1 VVLTINFQVPY
12 PKNIIPQALLTLKEN
27 KIRWIIQQKVYRKL
41 HNRAVAAIYLTSEV
55 RVK

>member
-27 KIRWIIQQKVYRKL
+27 KIRWIIQQKVYRNL
-41 HNRAVAAIYLTSEV
+41 QNRAIAAIYLTSEV